1 MSGLVVKKAS
11 SPAGLILIV
20 LIVIILPA
28 LLLVLTH
35 YEPVS
40 PGTFQ
45 AQLLGVLHGGIR
57 SDFSDSNVEGCVA
70 FDSQRITRR
79 PDGTLIQDTVEYW
92 AVHHVTRTIIFGDRS
107 ELTIT
112 FSERY
117 KNPQCLEGTQ

>member
-1 MSGLVVKKAS
+1 MSGLIVKKAS

-20 LIVIILPA
+20 LIIFILPA

-45 AQLLGVLHGGIR
+45 AQLLGFLHRGVS
-57 SDFSDSNVEGCVA
+57 SDTVDVSVEGCVA
-70 FDSQRITRR
+70 FDSQKVTRR
-79 PDGTLIQDTVEYW
+79 PDGTLIQNTVEYW
-92 AVHHVTRTIIFGDRS
+92 AVRRETRTIRFGDRS

-112 FSERY
+112 FSEPY
-117 KNPQCLEGTQ
+117 YNPQCFEGAQ